1 MFSHGPLLRCV
12 CALKRA
18 KAGYSLED
26 LATVISSLELWV
38 SPDKKQG
45 EEETSDILLK
55 KMKEDT
61 AILNKQHLNLAWFAV
76 RIALESRQSA
86 DTTRVRVCNGMLKYI
101 VALFKNR
108 EFDTEETTTEL
119 LKFFTEY
126 HDTKFIEEHIK

>member
-45 EEETSDILLK
+45 EEETRSDKYAPMFGTGGGLRRL
-55 KMKEDT
+55 
-61 AILNKQHLNLAWFAV
+61 
-76 RIALESRQSA
+76 SRSPQA
-86 DTTRVRVCNGMLKYI
+86 R
-101 VALFKNR
+101 LF
-108 EFDTEETTTEL
+108 
-119 LKFFTEY
+119 
-126 HDTKFIEEHIK
+126 